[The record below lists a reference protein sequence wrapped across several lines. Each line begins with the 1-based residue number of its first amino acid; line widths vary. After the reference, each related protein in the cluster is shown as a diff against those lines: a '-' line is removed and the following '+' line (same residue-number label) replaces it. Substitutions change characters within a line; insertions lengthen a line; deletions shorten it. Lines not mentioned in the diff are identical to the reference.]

1 MGYAHRVKL
10 RSQAE
15 AWMVAAGGALFVLVG
30 LLVPGSPLRVIG
42 AVIAVYGLLNAWTL
56 SGRRLW

>member
-1 MGYAHRVKL
+1 
-10 RSQAE
+10 
-15 AWMVAAGGALFVLVG
+15 MVAAGGALFVLVG

>member
-1 MGYAHRVKL
+1 MKL

-15 AWMVAAGGALFVLVG
+15 AWMVAAGGALLVLVG
-30 LLVPGSPLRVIG
+30 LLAPESPLRVIG
-42 AVIAVYGLLNAWTL
+42 AVIAAYVLLSAWTL